1 MYFTCFDF
9 ATRNSEYNA
18 VAFWY
23 QIGLLLVGIS
33 LINIKGFRN
42 DFLKLIKNKGKMF
55 LSLNITNEVLNLIAN
70 LMVNFA
76 VLTIPLALANTLMG
90 FQGAFVFIIG
100 VIGTL
105 LFPKIIKEDLD
116 KRSVIQKIFCII
128 LAIVGLIVM
137 FN

>member
-1 MYFTCFDF
+1 
-9 ATRNSEYNA
+9 
-18 VAFWY
+18 
-23 QIGLLLVGIS
+23 
-33 LINIKGFRN
+33 
-42 DFLKLIKNKGKMF
+42 
-55 LSLNITNEVLNLIAN
+55 
-70 LMVNFA
+70 
-76 VLTIPLALANTLMG
+76 MG